1 MSENSGSVAYREN
14 FAALLNDVIQY
25 RERTDNIQSNM
36 EKKITDFGTEM
47 QADDAAVVITP
58 GLLNAVGTGCF
69 QISQR
74 SSAIASMIMSRAQQL
89 FPDEPVTAE
98 IDDPVGF
105 EMQDVPQPRNVSRI
119 ISPAAVQTWRQLSDD
134 LIVGKTAVEDTYNGF
149 LSSYLTNRDCLG
161 GGRWPEALH
170 DSITALGET
179 VKGFGDALQNC
190 ASQIRSVADYVES
203 LL

>member
-134 LIVGKTAVEDTYNGF
+134 LIVGKTAGF
-149 LSSYLTNRDCLG
+149 SAPISQTGTVSAAG
-161 GGRWPEALH
+161 GGPKRCMTASQPLAKRSKASETRCK
-170 DSITALGET
+170 TALLRSG
-179 VKGFGDALQNC
+179 ALQIMW
-190 ASQIRSVADYVES
+190 SPFYEQI
-203 LL
+203 